1 MNIITL
7 GTFDLLH
14 IGHLKLF
21 KRCKKLSNEDNFI
34 VGLNSDEFIQK
45 YKGKRPI
52 MTFDERYRIIQETEI
67 ADNIVINNQSDGSIK
82 TLLIEQKIDLIVI
95 GSDWFKKDYLS
106 QIGLTI
112 EWMEKN
118 DISLCYVPYTE
129 GISTTEIKKRMGI

>member
-52 MTFDERYRIIQETEI
+52 MTFDERYRIIL
-67 ADNIVINNQSDGSIK
+67 K
-82 TLLIEQKIDLIVI
+82 KII
-95 GSDWFKKDYLS
+95 
-106 QIGLTI
+106 
-112 EWMEKN
+112 
-118 DISLCYVPYTE
+118 
-129 GISTTEIKKRMGI
+129 